1 MDDYWEFPYN
11 KSKVMLEHPFVS
23 DVSSITLLSSK
34 NPFCTEWMKT
44 NGALRLM
51 TWLSESRACVFQ
63 VPTGGV
69 PVVHRNTTWSDRSV
83 WFQAGWG
90 GDHPVHSGASI
101 SILWGKFW
109 QEKVTDSLLVS
120 LNLKSPRCSLS
131 QIVHS
136 LSCTY
141 QRPCKWALWSLNVLL
156 GAFTPP

>member
-1 MDDYWEFPYN
+1 MGDYWKFPCN

-23 DVSSITLLSSK
+23 DVPSITLLSSK

-51 TWLSESRACVFQ
+51 TWLSESRTCVFQ

-109 QEKVTDSLLVS
+109 QEKVTDSILVS
-120 LNLKSPRCSLS
+120 LNLNYLIISNCPFPILHLPKALQMGIVVSQCPPWCFHSP
-131 QIVHS
+131 
-136 LSCTY
+136 
-141 QRPCKWALWSLNVLL
+141 L
-156 GAFTPP
+156 G